1 MKNLII
7 KEKFMVLFRA
17 MEMEDFKN
25 CVDALYRAGVKVLEI
40 CYNAKDFSDVSAL
53 QKVRF
58 VKENYPELCVG
69 TGTTLTAEQV
79 RAAKAAGADFI
90 VSPVCEADVIAE
102 TKKLGMVSIAGAFT
116 ATECYTAYKLGA
128 DFVKIFPLMQENIK
142 YFNVITT
149 PLPDIKFIATGD
161 VNENNIPLFLKN
173 GAAAV
178 GTGVSILKKDLISSG
193 TFEEVY
199 NLAKKHL
206 EAIKGAN

>member
-17 MEMEDFKN
+17 MEMEDFQN
-25 CVDALYRAGVKVLEI
+25 CVEALYRAGVKVLEI

-161 VNENNIPLFLKN
+161 INENNIPLFLKN

-178 GTGVSILKKDLISSG
+178 GTGVSILKKDLISRG
-193 TFEEVY
+193 DFEEIC

>member
-79 RAAKAAGADFI
+79 RAAKEAGADFI

-116 ATECYTAYKLGA
+116 ATECYTAYKLGS

-161 VNENNIPLFLKN
+161 INENNIPLFLKN

-178 GTGVSILKKDLISSG
+178 GTGVSILKKDLISRG
-193 TFEEVY
+193 DFEEIC